1 MPFPHPETPSPA
13 APDSIVTVLF
23 DYGMVLSGPPDPAAW
38 AEIRSITGLN
48 EEPLHEAYWA
58 FRHDYDRGALTGR
71 AYWHAIADRTGISLS
86 DIQITRLFAA
96 DVDLWTQPNQPMI
109 DWAGRLQSA
118 SIRTGILSNIGDAI
132 AEGIVAKLPWISRFN
147 HCTWSHALFL
157 AKPDPEIY
165 IRTAEALNADPAKIL
180 FIDDRIENIQAASAV
195 GMQTFHYL
203 GHAAFDNEMRNRGF
217 SFLLDLAGTEPAHA
231 TELTR
236 S

>member
-1 MPFPHPETPSPA
+1 MSFPYSESHPA
-13 APDSIVTVLF
+13 ARSVDTVLF
-23 DYGMVLSGPPDPAAW
+23 DYGMVLSGPPDQAAW
-38 AEIRSITGLN
+38 AAIRSTTGLG

>member
-13 APDSIVTVLF
+13 APDSIDTVLF

-118 SIRTGILSNIGDAI
+118 SIRTGILSNICDAI

>member
-13 APDSIVTVLF
+13 APDSIDTVLF

>member
-1 MPFPHPETPSPA
+1 MPFPPQETPSPA
-13 APDSIVTVLF
+13 APDSIDTVLF

-48 EEPLHEAYWA
+48 EEPMHEAYWA

-118 SIRTGILSNIGDAI
+118 NIRTGILSNIGDAI

-236 S
+236 G